1 MAVAVQMD
9 FEGATLDQ
17 YDAVLAKMGLQN
29 GGPGP
34 TGAISHWA
42 AKTDNGLRVTDV
54 WVSKEVFEKFA
65 QEQIGPFTQEA
76 GFQGPPEMQFFEVH
90 SYFTPGAST

>member
-17 YDAVLAKMGLQN
+17 YDAVLTKMGLRP

-34 TGAISHWA
+34 TGSISHWA

-54 WVSKEVFEKFA
+54 WVSREAFESFA
-65 QEQIGPFTQEA
+65 HEQIGLFTQEV
-76 GFQGPPEMQFFEVH
+76 GFPGPPGMQFFEVH
-90 SYFTPGAST
+90 SFFAPGASA